1 MKILHL
7 VTLASSDGAFGGPLR
22 VALNQAAELARR
34 GHDVQIAAGWQGTE
48 PPPTAIDGIPAKL
61 FAAFRLI
68 RPMGFSGMVSPG
80 LTWWLA
86 RSIADYDMVHVHAGR
101 DLISTTS
108 LAIARA
114 RRRQYVTQTHGMIQ
128 PDHRLRAR
136 IMDAIAMRRLLT
148 GAEQRFVLTREE
160 EEGLHEVLGTSV
172 SCERLLNGVPELSSR
187 SPLREGRREVLFC
200 ARLHP
205 RKRPV
210 AFVQVAAELA
220 RRGVNASFALIG
232 PDEGELGAVRDTIAK
247 EGVAELVQYEGA
259 LDYSVVIDRM
269 TQADVYVLPS
279 VNEPFPMSLLEALS
293 VGLPSVCTDSCDIS
307 AELREHRA
315 AVVTDGSVEAMAD
328 AVEAILSDDF
338 LRAELASNAVRAV
351 RRVFSMD
358 VVGTQLERC
367 YGVHNIAA

>member
-1 MKILHL
+1 MKILHV
-7 VTLASSDGAFGGPLR
+7 VTLASPDGAFGGPLR

-34 GHDVQIAAGWQGTE
+34 GHDVQIAAGWRGRE
-48 PPPTAIDGIPAKL
+48 RPPTVIDGIPARL
-61 FAAFRLI
+61 FPTFRLI

-86 RSIADYDMVHVHAGR
+86 RNIGKYDIVHVHAGR

-114 RRRQYVTQTHGMIQ
+114 RGRPYVTQTHGMIQ

-136 IMDAIAMRRLLT
+136 IMDVIAVRRLLA
-148 GAEQRFVLTREE
+148 GAERRFVLTREE
-160 EEGLHEVLGTSV
+160 EVGLHEVLGTSLA
-172 SCERLLNGVPELSSR
+172 CERLLNGVPELSSGGPVR
-187 SPLREGRREVLFC
+187 DGREVLFC

-220 RRGVNASFALIG
+220 ARGVTASFVLIG
-232 PDEGELGAVRDTIAK
+232 PDEGELAAVRDMIAK
-247 EGVAELVQYEGA
+247 EGLAEFVRYEGA
-259 LDYSVVIDRM
+259 LSYGAVIDRM
-269 TQADVYVLPS
+269 KQADVYILPS
-279 VNEPFPMSLLEALS
+279 VHEPFPMSLLEALS

-315 AVVTDGSVEAMAD
+315 VVVTDGSVEAMAN
-328 AVEAILSDDF
+328 AAEAILSDGV
-338 LRAELASNAVRAV
+338 LRAELSSNAVRAV
-351 RRVFSMD
+351 RELFSMD
-358 VVGTQLERC
+358 VVGDQLQQC
-367 YGVHNIAA
+367 YDLLNVAV